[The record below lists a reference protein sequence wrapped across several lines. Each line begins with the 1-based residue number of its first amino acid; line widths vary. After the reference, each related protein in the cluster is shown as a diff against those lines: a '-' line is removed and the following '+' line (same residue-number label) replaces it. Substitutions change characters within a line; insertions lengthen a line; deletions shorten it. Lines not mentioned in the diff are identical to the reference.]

1 MEPGSPGHHSIQGWT
16 DLVIMPRTM
25 TISRAQDSASPR
37 RTHVEQGINLS
48 HLTLRD
54 AQDRQLRGARCVL
67 RKVEEDVSPGMFA
80 ILWLGRARPKRL
92 QCSVLGSVYA
102 IGCQSQPWGNRLDM
116 TMIFLRVPVQRTP
129 FGRIRVARVWLFAAV
144 QRASGSGV
152 SGGCRSQISTEVARG
167 CYSS

>member
-37 RTHVEQGINLS
+37 RTHVEQGIDLS

-67 RKVEEDVSPGMFA
+67 RRVEEDVSPGMFA
-80 ILWLGRARPKRL
+80 VLKLGRARPKRIQRL
-92 QCSVLGSVYA
+92 VRFYSRFKSSLLGSVYA
-102 IGCQSQPWGNRLDM
+102 LGCRSQPLGNRLDM
-116 TMIFLRVPVQRTP
+116 TIIFLGVRVQRTP
-129 FGRIRVARVWLFAAV
+129 FGPIRLIAISSPSVAVRGRSKSVGVW
-144 QRASGSGV
+144 
-152 SGGCRSQISTEVARG
+152 C
-167 CYSS
+167 